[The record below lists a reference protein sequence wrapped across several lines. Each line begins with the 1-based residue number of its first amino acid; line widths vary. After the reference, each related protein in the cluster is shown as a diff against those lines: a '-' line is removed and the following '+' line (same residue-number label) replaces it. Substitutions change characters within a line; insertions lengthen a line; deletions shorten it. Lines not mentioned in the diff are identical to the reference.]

1 MKYVSIRKK
10 LIFMLLSVCLLFS
23 IALAVI
29 LFFSTSQ
36 AHQAEIL
43 QSDVSR
49 KATILKERG
58 DLFQAQVS
66 GLHDYLLAHNEKDL
80 EKFNKAGKQLAD
92 TREKITSDTSL
103 PQEMKDTINMGGKW
117 RSVMDNQVL
126 PLTKEGKW
134 EEASKIALQQNEI
147 GDTILANFKKYT
159 DQENA
164 KRDELINQIKHSS
177 TVMQFTIFLSLILC
191 TIIALILAWWFSG
204 KLVKPI
210 REIDSK
216 LKELASQDG
225 DLTVRLPIRSNDEI
239 GDIAASFNHMLSN
252 LQTIVNQVKQTS
264 SDVKIAS
271 ENMLTE
277 TKQSMDA
284 TTYIQTTMQTLEH
297 SIHSQVSS
305 IEESSTSMDDMNVSV
320 QRIAE
325 SASTVAELTVA
336 TSEQADVGSHVIEQ
350 SMTQMGAIHKA
361 VHATS
366 EVVERLIAHTKSI
379 DYAVQAISNIAEQT
393 NLLALNASI
402 EAARAGE
409 QGKGFAVVADEVR
422 KLAEQSK
429 TAATD
434 INQLLHHIQND
445 TSTANTM
452 MLQGQI
458 EAAEG
463 IAIMQKA
470 GSSFTTIVKQINE
483 VSSQMQEVSA
493 TAEEMAASA
502 EEMNT
507 ALGNIASISHEVA
520 TETTQTASS
529 AGKQVNVIN
538 DMSIMSEQMKH
549 VVEELESLVSRFRT
563 EA

>member
-43 QSDVSR
+43 QADVSR

-66 GLHDYLLAHNEKDL
+66 GLHDYLLAHSEKDL

-117 RSVMDNQVL
+117 RNVMDNQVL
-126 PLTKEGKW
+126 PLTREGKW

-177 TVMQFTIFLSLILC
+177 TVMQFTIFLSLTLC
-191 TIIALILAWWFSG
+191 TIIAFILAWWFSG

-252 LQTIVNQVKQTS
+252 LQTIINQVKQTS

-284 TTYIQTTMQTLEH
+284 TTHIQTTMRTLEH

-305 IEESSTSMDDMNVSV
+305 IEESSTAMDDMTVSV

-325 SASTVAELTVA
+325 SASTVAELVVT
-336 TSEQADVGSHVIEQ
+336 TSEQADTGSHVIEQ
-350 SMTQMGAIHKA
+350 SITQMGVIHKA

-366 EVVERLIAHTKSI
+366 EVVERLITHTKSI
-379 DYAVQAISNIAEQT
+379 DFAVQAISNIAEQT

-445 TSTANTM
+445 TSAANTM

-463 IAIMQKA
+463 IAIMHQA
-470 GSSFTTIVKQINE
+470 GSSFTTIVDQINE

-520 TETTQTASS
+520 TETTKTASS

>member
-10 LIFMLLSVCLLFS
+10 FIFMLLSVCLLFS

-103 PQEMKDTINMGGKW
+103 PQEMKDTINIGGKW

-126 PLTKEGKW
+126 PLTREGKW

-191 TIIALILAWWFSG
+191 TIIAFILAWWFSG

-239 GDIAASFNHMLSN
+239 GDIAASFNQMLSN
-252 LQTIVNQVKQTS
+252 LQTIINQVKKTS
-264 SDVKIAS
+264 SDVKTTS
-271 ENMLTE
+271 ESMLTE
-277 TKQSMDA
+277 TKHSIGA
-284 TTYIQTTMQTLEH
+284 TTQIQTTMRALEH
-297 SIHSQVSS
+297 SIHSQVSN
-305 IEESSTSMDDMNVSV
+305 IEESSTAMDDMTVSV

-325 SASTVAELTVA
+325 SASTVAELAVT

-350 SMTQMGAIHKA
+350 SITQMSAIHKA

-409 QGKGFAVVADEVR
+409 HGKGFAVVADEVR

-429 TAATD
+429 TTATD

-445 TSTANTM
+445 TSAANTM

-470 GSSFTTIVKQINE
+470 GSSFTTIVEQINE

-507 ALGNIASISHEVA
+507 SLGNIASISHEVA
-520 TETTQTASS
+520 AETTQTASS

>member
-80 EKFNKAGKQLAD
+80 AKFNKAGKQLAD

-117 RSVMDNQVL
+117 RSVMDDQVL
-126 PLTKEGKW
+126 PLTREGKW
-134 EEASKIALQQNEI
+134 EEASKISLQQNEI

-191 TIIALILAWWFSG
+191 TIIALILAWWLSG

-239 GDIAASFNHMLSN
+239 GDIAVSFNQMLSN
-252 LQTIVNQVKQTS
+252 LQTIINQVKKTS
-264 SDVKIAS
+264 SDVKTAS
-271 ENMLTE
+271 ERMLTE
-277 TKQSMDA
+277 TKHSIGA
-284 TTYIQTTMQTLEH
+284 TTQIQTTMRALDH

-305 IEESSTSMDDMNVSV
+305 IEEGSTAMDDMTVSV

-325 SASTVAELTVA
+325 SASTVAELAVT

-350 SMTQMGAIHKA
+350 SITQMSAIHKA

-366 EVVERLIAHTKSI
+366 EVVEHLISHTKSI

-409 QGKGFAVVADEVR
+409 HGKGFAVVADEVR

-429 TAATD
+429 TAATN

-445 TSTANTM
+445 TSAANTM

-507 ALGNIASISHEVA
+507 SLGNIASISHEVA
-520 TETTQTASS
+520 AETTQTASS

-538 DMSIMSEQMKH
+538 GMSIMSEQMKH
-549 VVEELESLVSRFRT
+549 VVEELESLVSRFKT
-563 EA
+563 ES